1 MKRVVAASVA
11 FTLIVPPAS
20 PQGAPDGG
28 TAAHAGPLRSRLTD
42 DAMKDAVKQTL
53 AELPAKQYFPA
64 TTDLRGDQHAAF
76 ARQLDKATIPD
87 CLHPDALKHVP
98 VNIELS
104 KEWTFSLTQLLP
116 LPFWLAAAAT
126 GKCR

>member
-1 MKRVVAASVA
+1 MRRVVAASVA
-11 FTLIVPPAS
+11 FTLIVPVAS
-20 PQGAPDGG
+20 PQGAPDGD

-42 DAMKDAVKQTL
+42 DAVKDAAKQAL
-53 AELPAKQYFPA
+53 AEAPAKQASP
-64 TTDLRGDQHAAF
+64 TTTVLKGDQYAAF
-76 ARQLDKATIPD
+76 ARKLDKATVPD

-126 GKCR
+126 GKCH